1 VKHLVVVIGK
11 EMRHVLVL
19 ARLRVCCHMLSGVLI
34 SLIILSQLD
43 KRQEHLVKL
52 DKAGQCEAFCDIEF
66 PSFGMINCLLKPDT
80 DRFDIVIRLAESN

>member
-1 VKHLVVVIGK
+1 MKHLVVVIGK

-52 DKAGQCEAFCDIEF
+52 DKAGQ
-66 PSFGMINCLLKPDT
+66 
-80 DRFDIVIRLAESN
+80 